1 MPVGA
6 VNVTEFINIP
16 KATSKGIEFT
26 AYWQPVDHLNLSLV
40 YGYDDTRITSGCSLV
55 SGVAT
60 GTCLVDVA
68 DPTAT
73 ALGARPVGATGA
85 QAVNGDALPQA
96 PRTKVAFNANYTFEF
111 TPGNLILSGSYI
123 WKDKSYDSVFVRA
136 YDEAPS
142 WDQVDL
148 RATWQGNHDKYE
160 LVAYVRNLFNT
171 LGYDA
176 AAGAYPIAAPVG
188 GGGFSQAPA
197 FDLTPPRTYGFEV
210 HYKF

>member
-1 MPVGA
+1 MA
-6 VNVTEFINIP
+6 VQLHAFVF
-16 KATSKGIEFT
+16 
-26 AYWQPVDHLNLSLV
+26 
-40 YGYDDTRITSGCSLV
+40 
-55 SGVAT
+55 
-60 GTCLVDVA
+60 
-68 DPTAT
+68 DP
-73 ALGARPVGATGA
+73 G
-85 QAVNGDALPQA
+85 Q
-96 PRTKVAFNANYTFEF
+96 
-111 TPGNLILSGSYI
+111 LILSGSYI

-176 AAGAYPIAAPVG
+176 AAGGYPIAAPVG
-188 GGGFSQAPA
+188 GGGFTQAPA
-197 FDLTPPRTYGFEV
+197 YDLTPPRTYGFEV